1 MPKVRSESNGL
12 YERMCLLETGIYSV
26 FWNDILE
33 RVKATSRK
41 LQDPKLDLNAA
52 VAMVVSLKWFVEA
65 KRETFTE
72 YERHGATLSG
82 TSDYVQTRQRP
93 RNVRFDYGPASDAE
107 LTPCQKFCVTSYIP
121 VIDQFVASL
130 AHRLSAFEEL
140 CSRFGFFGKLDSL
153 SPVEIE
159 CSADNLV
166 IVYKD
171 DLEQCFGNELVQFV
185 AFSNEFLKD
194 ADDNIGKEHFLYK
207 LIIDMLVK
215 CSFPNV
221 ESALRM
227 LFLMVTNCSGERS
240 FSKLKYI
247 KNRLR
252 TIMTNERVTHLSLM
266 SIEYDILRETDFDDL
281 ITDFAQRKGRKVY
294 GL

>member
-1 MPKVRSESNGL
+1 MLNSRSPS
-12 YERMCLLETGIYSV
+12 
-26 FWNDILE
+26 
-33 RVKATSRK
+33 
-41 LQDPKLDLNAA
+41 
-52 VAMVVSLKWFVEA
+52 
-65 KRETFTE
+65 
-72 YERHGATLSG
+72 
-82 TSDYVQTRQRP
+82 
-93 RNVRFDYGPASDAE
+93 
-107 LTPCQKFCVTSYIP
+107 QKFRVTSYIP
-121 VIDQFVASL
+121 GDQFVTSL
-130 AHRLSAFEEL
+130 GHRLSAFEEL
-140 CSRFGFFGKLDSL
+140 CSRLGFLGKLDSL

-159 CSADNLV
+159 SSADNLV

-185 AFSNEFLKD
+185 AFTNEFLKD

-221 ESALRM
+221 EIALRM

-252 TIMTNERVTHLSLM
+252 TTTTNERVTHLSLM
-266 SIEYDILRETDFDDL
+266 SIDYDILRETDFDDL
-281 ITDFAQRKGRKVY
+281 ITDFAQRKGRKVS

>member
-1 MPKVRSESNGL
+1 MLHSDEVPKVQSESNGL

-33 RVKATSRK
+33 RVNATSRK
-41 LQDPKLDLNAA
+41 LQDSKLDLNAA
-52 VAMVVSLKWFVEA
+52 VAMVVSLKRFVEA

-93 RNVRFDYGPASDAE
+93 RNVRFDCRPASDAE
-107 LTPCQKFCVTSYIP
+107 LTPSQKFRVTSYIP
-121 VIDQFVASL
+121 VIDQFVVSL
-130 AHRLSAFEEL
+130 AHRLSAYEEL
-140 CSRFGFFGKLDSL
+140 CSRFGFHGKLESL
-153 SPVEIE
+153 SPVEIQS
-159 CSADNLV
+159 SADNIV

-171 DLEQCFGNELVQFV
+171 DLEQCVGNEIVQFV

-194 ADDNIGKEHFLYK
+194 ADDNIGKEIFRYK
-207 LIIDMLVK
+207 LIIDNRVK
-215 CSFPNV
+215 CYFPNV
-221 ESALRM
+221 EIALGTDVGY
-227 LFLMVTNCSGERS
+227 LILMVTNCSGERS

-252 TIMTNERVTHLSLM
+252 MTVTNERVTHLSLM
-266 SIEYDILRETDFDDL
+266 S
-281 ITDFAQRKGRKVY
+281 V
-294 GL
+294 

>member
-1 MPKVRSESNGL
+1 M
-12 YERMCLLETGIYSV
+12 
-26 FWNDILE
+26 
-33 RVKATSRK
+33 
-41 LQDPKLDLNAA
+41 
-52 VAMVVSLKWFVEA
+52 
-65 KRETFTE
+65 
-72 YERHGATLSG
+72 
-82 TSDYVQTRQRP
+82 QTRPRP
-93 RNVRFDYGPASDAE
+93 HNVRFDHDPASDAE
-107 LTPCQKFCVTSYIP
+107 LTPSQKFRVTSYIP
-121 VIDQFVASL
+121 VVDQFVVSL

-140 CSRFGFFGKLDSL
+140 CSRFGFIGKLESL

-159 CSADNLV
+159 SSADNLV

-207 LIIDMLVK
+207 VIIDKRVK
-215 CSFPNV
+215 YPFPNV
-221 ESALRM
+221 EIALRM
-227 LFLMVTNCSGERS
+227 YLILMVTNCSGERS

-252 TIMTNERVTHLSLM
+252 TTMTNEHLSLM
-266 SIEYDILRETDFDDL
+266 SIEYDIIRETDFDDL
-281 ITDFAQRKGRKVY
+281 ITDFAQRKGRKVS